1 MSNMDTAAALLEAFN
16 NQDWDV
22 TRQHASENLAYN
34 EMATGR
40 KTDTV
45 GAWIENSKGWRG
57 AFSNATGTIV
67 SRVEVGNQV
76 FEEIVWTGTHDGNLM
91 SPDGSV
97 IPATHKS
104 MTTPACMVN
113 TFEDGKLVAV
123 NHYFDMMSMMAQLG
137 LLPE

>member
-1 MSNMDTAAALLEAFN
+1 MSNMDTADTLLEAFN
-16 NQDWDV
+16 TQSWDV
-22 TRQHASENLAYN
+22 TRKHASANLKYN

-45 GAWIENSKGWRG
+45 DAWIENSKGWRG
-57 AFSNATGTIV
+57 AFSNAHGKVI
-67 SRVEVGNQV
+67 SRVESGNQV
-76 FEEIVWTGTHDGNLM
+76 IEEVVWTGTHDGNLM
-91 SPDGSV
+91 SPDGTV
-97 IPATHKS
+97 IPPTHKS